1 MSNLV
6 DAASGG
12 DYEALEDKGREILEE
27 PPPYEE
33 MKEALLLLMDREKED
48 LALQLLELTIGERDA
63 RDDKGY
69 DDFLVDMAGMFG
81 RSEPLRRAL
90 IEVIRDRHLMF
101 RPLENFLK
109 LSGLKKRDAP
119 VDISWKNFLQ
129 LMKYREGGYV
139 YHSTFGPGRISRV
152 SRTHATIDF
161 LGARAHEMTLEVLL
175 ETTTPL
181 DEESLVVI
189 SWKSPS
195 EFFELLNREPEV
207 FLERA
212 MSEPFV
218 NNGCLEKKHMQP
230 LAAGADISHAELW
243 KTLKK
248 SAASASGFADLGS
261 RIVPVDENTG
271 ITDQVRSIITSRRG
285 SVSEKVDSIRSLLK
299 SRHSSRGCE
308 LEVLLKDLKQIS
320 GPETGALF
328 ELGWL
333 LTDKGRCKGFSRVC
347 SDYLELDSA
356 RAERALG
363 EIGSLSCRKAYLK
376 TFFTGKTEY
385 LERRHLLYVL
395 RRSLWEY
402 AMNIIEGSDPQ
413 LFSQSITEF
422 LSDPSETD
430 RYLWT
435 LVYLASS
442 EEGGGNGS
450 GVEQIKLFLDNLI
463 FASADTQ
470 KKVISLLK
478 GKLRGDLDDYLSS
491 VDTRMLQ
498 NYLESFNSSATAH
511 NEGLYL
517 ILARE
522 ASRRKGSKRRKLH
535 RKTFWETDFLFSSR
549 AAIKEREEAINHLKQ
564 VEIPAAADAIGEAAS
579 HGDLS
584 ENAEYKAA
592 MEKRDLLLDRL
603 RRWTEELQRYRPYP
617 AEEINGS
624 SVSPGTRVTLQ
635 ESGGSEDV
643 RVLEVVGPLDADP
656 DRDIINYMAPLGK
669 TVLGKSV
676 GDVIELPG
684 RDDREWRVASIE
696 VLDLT
701 GE

>member
-1 MSNLV
+1 MSNLI
-6 DAASGG
+6 DAASAG
-12 DYEALEDKGREILEE
+12 DYEALEDKWLEMLEE

-33 MKEALLLLMDREKED
+33 MQKALLVLIDREKED
-48 LALQLLELTIGERDA
+48 LALQLLELTIVERDA
-63 RDDKGY
+63 CDDRGY
-69 DDFLVDMAGMFG
+69 HDFLMDMAEIFG
-81 RSEPLRRAL
+81 RSETLRRAL
-90 IEVIRDRHLMF
+90 IEVVRDRHLMF

-109 LSGLKKRDAP
+109 LSGLKKKDAP
-119 VDISWKNFLQ
+119 VNSAWKRFRN
-129 LMKYREGGYV
+129 LMQYREGGYV

-152 SRTHATIDF
+152 SRTHATIEF
-161 LGARAHEMTLEVLL
+161 LNAHAHEMTLDVLL
-175 ETTTPL
+175 ETTTAL
-181 DEESLVVI
+181 SEGSLVVK

-195 EFFELLNREPEV
+195 EFASLLKNEPEE
-207 FLERA
+207 FLEKA
-212 MSEPFV
+212 MTEPFV
-218 NNGCLEKKHMQP
+218 KNGWLQKKHMQP
-230 LAAGADISHAELW
+230 LAAASEISENELW
-243 KTLKK
+243 KALKK
-248 SAASASGFADLGS
+248 SAASVSGFADLGS

-271 ITDQVRSIITSRRG
+271 ITEQVRRIITSRKG

-299 SRHSSRGCE
+299 SRHGSRGCE
-308 LEVLLKDLKQIS
+308 LEVLLKELKQIS

-333 LTDKGRCKGFSRVC
+333 LTEKGRCEGFARV
-347 SDYLELDSA
+347 SSEYLEKDSA

-363 EIGSLSCRKAYLK
+363 EMGSLACRKAYLK
-376 TFFTGKTEY
+376 AFFTGDTEFR
-385 LERRHLLYVL
+385 ERRHLLYVL

-402 AMNIIEGSDPQ
+402 AMNIIEVSNPQ
-413 LFSQSITEF
+413 LFSQCITEF

-442 EEGGGNGS
+442 EDGGDEGS

-470 KKVISLLK
+470 KKVITLLK

-498 NYLESFNSSATAH
+498 NYLDSFSTSATAQ
-511 NEGLYL
+511 NEGLFL
-517 ILARE
+517 ILSRE

-535 RKTFWETDFLFSSR
+535 RKTFWESDFLFSSR
-549 AAIKEREEAINHLKQ
+549 ASIKRREEALTRLKQ

-603 RRWTEELQRYRPYP
+603 RRWSEELQLYRPYP
-617 AEEINGS
+617 VNEINGS
-624 SVSPGTRVTLQ
+624 TVSPGTRVTLQ
-635 ESGGSEDV
+635 ESGGAEDV
-643 RVLEVVGPLDADP
+643 RMLEIVGPLDADP
-656 DRDIINYMAPLGK
+656 DRDLINYMAPLGK
-669 TVLGKSV
+669 TLLGKSV
-676 GDVIELPG
+676 GDVIVLPG
-684 RDDREWRVASIE
+684 RDEREWRIASIE
-696 VLDLT
+696 VIDLV